1 MKNCLH
7 AEQVVHILYVMIGI
21 KIKHKLRDNGNKNML
36 YKIKVNNKPLRVLY
50 YKRFLYSLF
59 LTKQNALI
67 LFFNDILNTA
77 LKLDQGLNL

>member
-1 MKNCLH
+1 MKDFLH
-7 AEQVVHILYVMIGI
+7 AEQVVHVLNVMIGI
-21 KIKHKLRDNGNKNML
+21 KIKHKLRDNGNKSML

-77 LKLDQGLNL
+77 LKLNQGLNL